1 MNSQAESRVI
11 RGSSNLESR
20 QTSDFGLHPRAWWR
34 HAARVAGVALGLWG
48 LLTAMTHSVRI
59 VPGWSP
65 AAVACGLTAAAELLI
80 FLYRYEAATLGSR
93 RTRQLL
99 GLRLAALGLLAW
111 ILIEPTYVRSVK
123 RRLTRQVAVLWDDSA
138 SMDLI
143 DDGTVRSRA
152 VIARDA
158 LTKSGLLKKLG
169 DHVKLQEIH
178 FARSP
183 ENDAGATA
191 TGWNQATDIAAALD
205 SVLEQI
211 PPDELAGA
219 LLVSDGRHN
228 RPSRVEDSAR
238 RFGTLDAPLGI
249 VAVGSPEAPRDAA
262 VLALRSPDAI
272 HLGDRMRVSADL
284 KFDGYKGQQA
294 KVQLIGDGKL
304 LEERQ
309 IAIPQDHYREEVK
322 FVHLPA
328 KGGTGGYH
336 IQIQPLP
343 GDRFPE
349 NNRWSFETS
358 ITEARTNVLLVD
370 DYPRWEFRYLR
381 NLFYGRDKSVH
392 LQWLLLHP
400 ELADGQAQPNI
411 AASAGRPFGQAA
423 ANQFPQTEAEWRKFD
438 VIILGDLPPAAI
450 SDATWAIIS
459 RCVNER
465 GALLIFSA
473 GPNYMPHALDS
484 KAARDLLPVDPG
496 WNHHTFFGDTAPRF
510 RLSLTA
516 EGRHSPVTSHAIGS
530 LANEQVW
537 AAFPALQWRHPIS
550 SVKDGAEILLTATD
564 ELPPTT
570 TTAIPDAATG
580 LGAALDDLASRRQ
593 NEAKRALLVTRQTG
607 HGKVAVVLTDRIWRL
622 REGAGDVH
630 HHQFWG
636 NLVRWGAG
644 PLLRAGSDTVALG
657 TDQLTYTADDPILI
671 TARLRD
677 ANLGPL
683 VDGSLRAEI
692 LRGDTVVATVPLVAV
707 AGSNGLHE
715 GKAAPIHVSG
725 LHTLRLVG
733 RKAAELLS
741 AEGKKSL
748 TTSFRVIGARGPIEL
763 AETTLDRPL
772 LDEAAKAS
780 GGKVV
785 GPEEVASLLPL
796 FLTEGAKREEIR
808 ETSLWDNLLV
818 FATLACVLT
827 AEWWLRRKAGLP

>member
-1 MNSQAESRVI
+1 MN
-11 RGSSNLESR
+11 
-20 QTSDFGLHPRAWWR
+20 PRAWWR
-34 HAARVAGVALGLWG
+34 HAARAAGLALGLWG
-48 LLTAMTHSVRI
+48 LLAAMGGIVRI
-59 VPGWSP
+59 APGWSP
-65 AAVACGLTAAAELLI
+65 GAVACGLTAAAELLI
-80 FLYRYEAATLGSR
+80 FLYRYEAGTLGPR
-93 RTRQLL
+93 RSRQLL

-111 ILIEPTYVRSVK
+111 VLIEPTYVRSVK

-143 DDGTVRSRA
+143 DDGAVQTRA
-152 VIARDA
+152 AIARDA
-158 LTKSGLLKKLG
+158 LAKSGLLKQLGEHLKL
-169 DHVKLQEIH
+169 HEIH

-183 ENDAGATA
+183 ENDATSTA
-191 TGWNQATDIAAALD
+191 SGWNQATDIAAALD

-219 LLVSDGRHN
+219 LLLSDGRHN

-249 VAVGSPEAPRDAA
+249 VALGSPDPPRDAA
-262 VLALRSPDAI
+262 VLAVRSPDAI
-272 HLGDRMRVSADL
+272 HLGDRMRVAADL

-304 LEERQ
+304 IEERE
-309 IAIPQDHYREEVK
+309 ISISQDHYREEVK
-322 FVHLPA
+322 FVHLPE

-336 IQIQPLP
+336 IEIQPLP

-370 DYPRWEFRYLR
+370 DYSRWEFRYLR

-400 ELADGQAQPNI
+400 EQAEGQAQPNI

-423 ANQFPQTEAEWRKFD
+423 ANQLPKSEAEWRKFD

-459 RCVNER
+459 KCVNER

-484 KAARDLLPVDPG
+484 KAARELLPVDPG
-496 WNHHTFFGDTAPRF
+496 WNHRTYFGDTPAPF
-510 RLSLTA
+510 RLALTA
-516 EGRHSPVTSHAIGS
+516 EGRHHPVTSHAIGS

-537 AAFPALQWRHPIS
+537 VTFPPLQWRHPIN

-564 ELPPTT
+564 ESTPA
-570 TTAIPDAATG
+570 AIPDAAAN
-580 LGAALDDLASRRQ
+580 LGSALDDLAHRRQ

-644 PLLRAGSDTVALG
+644 PLLRAGSDKVALG
-657 TDQLTYTADDPILI
+657 TDQLTYTADDPIVI

-677 ANLGPL
+677 AALDPL

-692 LRGDTVVATVPLVAV
+692 LRGDSVVATVPLAAV
-707 AGSNGLHE
+707 PGSNGLHE
-715 GKAAPIHVSG
+715 GKAAPIRVSG
-725 LHTLRLVG
+725 VHTVRLVG
-733 RKAAELLS
+733 SKAAELLS
-741 AEGKKSL
+741 AEGKKDLS
-748 TTSFRVIGARGPIEL
+748 TSFRVVAARGHIEL

-772 LDEAAKAS
+772 LDEAARAS
-780 GGKVV
+780 GGRVV
-785 GPEEVASLLPL
+785 RPDEVASLLPL

-808 ETSLWDNLLV
+808 ETPLWDNFLV
-818 FATLACVLT
+818 FAALACVLT
-827 AEWWLRRKAGLP
+827 SEWWLRRNAGLP

>member
-1 MNSQAESRVI
+1 MN
-11 RGSSNLESR
+11 
-20 QTSDFGLHPRAWWR
+20 PRSWWR
-34 HAARVAGVALGLWG
+34 HAARAAGVALGLWG
-48 LLTAMTHSVRI
+48 LLAATSGIVRI
-59 VPGWSP
+59 APGWSP

-80 FLYRYEAATLGSR
+80 FLYRYEAGTLGPR
-93 RTRQLL
+93 RSRQLL

-143 DDGTVRSRA
+143 DDGGVRTRA
-152 VIARDA
+152 VIAREA
-158 LTKSGLLKKLG
+158 LAKSGLLKQLG
-169 DHVKLQEIH
+169 DHVKLHEIH

-183 ENDAGATA
+183 ENDSDSTA
-191 TGWNQATDIAAALD
+191 SGWNQATDIAAALD

-219 LLVSDGRHN
+219 LLLTDGRHN

-249 VAVGSPEAPRDAA
+249 IAVGSPDPPRDAA
-262 VLALRSPDAI
+262 VLAVRSPDAI

-304 LEERQ
+304 IEEKE
-309 IAIPQDHYREEVK
+309 ISIPQDHYRDEVK
-322 FVHLPA
+322 FVHLPE

-336 IQIQPLP
+336 IEIQPLP

-392 LQWLLLHP
+392 LQWMLLHP
-400 ELADGQAQPNI
+400 EQAEGQAQPNI

-423 ANQFPQTEAEWRKFD
+423 ANQWPKTEAEWRKFD

-459 RCVNER
+459 KCVNER

-484 KAARDLLPVDPG
+484 KAARELLPVDPG
-496 WNHHTFFGDTAPRF
+496 WNPRTFFGDTPSPF

-516 EGRHSPVTSHAIGS
+516 EGRHHPVTSHAIGS

-537 AAFPALQWRHPIS
+537 ATFPPLQWRHPII
-550 SVKDGAEILLTATD
+550 SVRDGADILLTATD
-564 ELPPTT
+564 E
-570 TTAIPDAATG
+570 TAVIAVPDAAAG
-580 LGAALDDLASRRQ
+580 LGAALDDLARRRE

-644 PLLRAGSDTVALG
+644 PLLRAGSDKVALG
-657 TDQLTYTADDPILI
+657 TDQLTYTADDPVII

-677 ANLGPL
+677 ATLEPL
-683 VDGSLRAEI
+683 VDGSLKAEI
-692 LRGDTVVATVPLVAV
+692 LRGDTVVATVPLVPI

-715 GKAAPIHVSG
+715 GKAAAIHVAG
-725 LHTLRLVG
+725 LHTVRLVG
-733 RKAAELLS
+733 SKAAELLT

-748 TTSFRVIGARGPIEL
+748 TTSFRVVGARGPIEL
-763 AETTLDRPL
+763 AETALDRPL

-785 GPEEVASLLPL
+785 GPDDVASLLPL

-808 ETSLWDNLLV
+808 ETPLWDNFLV
-818 FATLACVLT
+818 FAALAFVLT
-827 AEWWLRRKAGLP
+827 TEWWLRRNAGLP